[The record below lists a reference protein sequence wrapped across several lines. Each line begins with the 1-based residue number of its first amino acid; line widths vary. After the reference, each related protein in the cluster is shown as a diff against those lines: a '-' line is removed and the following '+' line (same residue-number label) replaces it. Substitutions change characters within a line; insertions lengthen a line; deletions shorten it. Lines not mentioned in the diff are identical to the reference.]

1 MKNAVVVSLLSL
13 LSLVSSAVYAGET
26 KSCAEK
32 GNKTNWDYSDAP
44 ASYGTACHLT
54 PYWQRLGDSW
64 DSDTVADSQVEGSD
78 NASDD
83 GVVWRV
89 SSDEGQSWSEYGN
102 DVEIT
107 QGDQVE
113 FQYTFNR
120 SETGWHYFDQLKS
133 WFDWDIDGSFD
144 NSDIVTEINWNKLV
158 DSDKLEGDALSD
170 EQQWGQGGYNGLW
183 SDRVG
188 YDVWNNGD
196 TQLVYTQTIEIPLD
210 AVTGETWMRARVVCS
225 NSLSNYASNMTMDAT
240 GFQDQG
246 EVEDYKLTILAKST
260 PPPTD
265 VPEPTGLV
273 LFASALAFLGS
284 RKFKQMA

>member
-1 MKNAVVVSLLSL
+1 MKKAVAVGLVGLLSVAS
-13 LSLVSSAVYAGET
+13 SLAWAGET

-32 GNKTNWDYSDAP
+32 GNSSSWDYSDAP

-54 PYWQRLGDSW
+54 PYWQKLGDGW
-64 DSDTVADSQVEGSD
+64 DSDTAAGSQVVGSD
-78 NASDD
+78 DATDD

-89 SSDEGQSWSEYGN
+89 SSDDGQSWSEFGN

-120 SETGWHYFDQLKS
+120 STSGSHYYDQLKT
-133 WFDWDIDGSFD
+133 WFDWDIDGSFED
-144 NSDIVTEINWNKLV
+144 DDVITNIDWHKLY
-158 DSDKLEGDALSD
+158 DSDYLEGDAWDD
-170 EQQWGQGGYNGLW
+170 ERMWGQGGYNRL
-183 SDRVG
+183 
-188 YDVWNNGD
+188 YDKNNNGD
-196 TQLVYTQTIEIPLD
+196 TQLVYTQSIQIPLD
-210 AVTGETWMRARVVCS
+210 AVTGDTWMRARVVCS
-225 NSLSNYASNMTMDAT
+225 NSLSHYTSNMTMDST

-265 VPEPTGLV
+265 VPEPSGLI
-273 LFASALAFLGS
+273 LFASAIAFLGS